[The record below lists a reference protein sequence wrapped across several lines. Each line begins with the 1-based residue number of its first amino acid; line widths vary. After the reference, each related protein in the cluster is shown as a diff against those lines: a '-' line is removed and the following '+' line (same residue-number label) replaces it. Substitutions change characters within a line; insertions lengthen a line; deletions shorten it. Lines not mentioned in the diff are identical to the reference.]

1 MRCYKHALPSVA
13 HHDWSFIDDHM
24 HSVTHPTTIQGSES
38 SACDHWNLQVLGRN
52 AYHLGLLH
60 EAVADFL
67 QLLQQSK
74 QSSERQL
81 GYMKE
86 ATSVIHTYLKGS
98 PEKGEGRR

>member
-1 MRCYKHALPSVA
+1 M
-13 HHDWSFIDDHM
+13 
-24 HSVTHPTTIQGSES
+24 
-38 SACDHWNLQVLGRN
+38 
-52 AYHLGLLH
+52 
-60 EAVADFL
+60 ADFL

-98 PEKGEGRR
+98 PEKGEGRREIPCEVPLPAINDKTVCVLVNDFRLSQQATLCPPSSPLIPSPLFNPNLV